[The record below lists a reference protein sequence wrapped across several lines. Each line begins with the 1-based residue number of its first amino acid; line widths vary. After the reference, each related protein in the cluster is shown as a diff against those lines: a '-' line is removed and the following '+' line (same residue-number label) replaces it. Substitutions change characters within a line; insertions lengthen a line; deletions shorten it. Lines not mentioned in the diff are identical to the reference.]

1 MAAIPGT
8 WGGAN
13 GFNSKDSG
21 DTVSDRSV
29 TQLLQ
34 QWRQGDQGALEEL
47 TPVVYKQLHALAT
60 RIFRRES
67 AGHTLQPTAL
77 VNEAMQQLIPADID
91 WQDRNHFF
99 AISARMMRRI
109 LVNHANAKKAAK
121 RGGDARRVTLH
132 DADARQEDGNDIEVL
147 ALDRALTELQAFDE
161 RKAEIVELHYF
172 AGLSYVELA
181 QVMGIA
187 ESTVHS
193 DLRTAKA
200 WLHSKIA

>member
-1 MAAIPGT
+1 M
-8 WGGAN
+8 
-13 GFNSKDSG
+13 
-21 DTVSDRSV
+21 SDRPV
-29 TQLLQ
+29 TQLLRD
-34 QWRQGDQGALEEL
+34 WRDGDHAALEEL
-47 TPVVYKQLHALAT
+47 TPVVYRQLHELAT
-60 RIFRRES
+60 RIFNRES

-77 VNEAMQQLIPADID
+77 VNEAMQQLIHADVD

-121 RGGDARRVTLH
+121 RGGDALRVTLQ
-132 DADARQEDGNDIEVL
+132 DADARQEDCNDVEVL

-161 RKAEIVELHYF
+161 RKAQIVELHYF
-172 AGLSYVELA
+172 AGLSYAELA
-181 QVMGIA
+181 QVVGIA